1 MQEEEKGNKKKETE
15 EQQII
20 ENLLSISYPTT
31 FSRNKY
37 ETGEGKRAWT
47 ERLTSLNSGRTAI

>member
-20 ENLLSISYPTT
+20 ENLLSISYPT